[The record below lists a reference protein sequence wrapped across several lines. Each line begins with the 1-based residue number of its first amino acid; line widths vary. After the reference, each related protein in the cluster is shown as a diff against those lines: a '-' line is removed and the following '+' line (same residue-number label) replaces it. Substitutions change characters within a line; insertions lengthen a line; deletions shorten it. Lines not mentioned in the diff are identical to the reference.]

1 MLFKL
6 INNIL
11 YLTTVHKN
19 CVDPQINIFNL
30 SFNEL
35 LYKKLTPS
43 IYSVHP
49 YTHKLTLLGC
59 TVHLKCSVLYQYCV
73 HIHHTFS
80 HNNNNKCYSSFNL
93 VALLNKHP
101 NSHTT
106 LALVHTYT
114 PTIKLFRLQTV
125 VNYIS

>member
-73 HIHHTFS
+73 HI
-80 HNNNNKCYSSFNL
+80 
-93 VALLNKHP
+93 LN
-101 NSHTT
+101 
-106 LALVHTYT
+106 TYT
-114 PTIKLFRLQTV
+114 TCTYTLTISLICLQTIF
-125 VNYIS
+125 NYISSWLTLVI